1 MNDTIDTSHTYT
13 LGEFSKL
20 TGHGKSTLQLWDRKG
35 VLVAHRTLTNRRYYT
50 YDQYLQVLGEQ
61 SNIDDAKT
69 DKRTVIYARVSS
81 RNQKDDLAHQEDFLR
96 QWANARG
103 IIVDDVLTDIGS
115 GLNFKRRGF
124 NKLMYSNDI
133 SRIIIAHKDR
143 LTRFG
148 FDWFEDYLKRRG
160 VELVVVNNERLSPQ
174 AEMVD
179 DLVAII
185 HVFSARIYGLRKYA
199 KKVRDDTSLQG

>member
-1 MNDTIDTSHTYT
+1 
-13 LGEFSKL
+13 
-20 TGHGKSTLQLWDRKG
+20 
-35 VLVAHRTLTNRRYYT
+35 
-50 YDQYLQVLGEQ
+50 
-61 SNIDDAKT
+61 
-69 DKRTVIYARVSS
+69 
-81 RNQKDDLAHQEDFLR
+81 
-96 QWANARG
+96 
-103 IIVDDVLTDIGS
+103 
-115 GLNFKRRGF
+115 
-124 NKLMYSNDI
+124 MYSNDI